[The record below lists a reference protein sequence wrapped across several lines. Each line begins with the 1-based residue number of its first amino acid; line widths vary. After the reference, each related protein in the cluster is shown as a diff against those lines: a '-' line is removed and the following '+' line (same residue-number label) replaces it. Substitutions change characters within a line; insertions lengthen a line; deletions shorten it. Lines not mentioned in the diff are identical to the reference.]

1 LFGDDSKWALARLV
15 RALVA
20 ERDELKG
27 KLENIEQLDFA

>member
-1 LFGDDSKWALARLV
+1 MDNRWALARSV

-27 KLENIEQLDFA
+27 KLKSIEQLGFARA